1 MDENN
6 KTLNYFELQA
16 MQNLEENE
24 PDNKESEELEKFLM
38 SESLPEDCTPQSV
51 DDCKNISYSDIKQKP
66 FNELSAEEYLILQKE
81 EEERKRKEMNES
93 LNKYSSK
100 TDKLLGIGIASMA
113 LVLIVIIIANNAL
126 NSSYESSYTTT
137 RQTVAN
143 RYTTTAKT
151 SSTGWKPNPDATKL
165 TTSSDGY
172 DWLAATNEQKLDW
185 CNDTISSWEIMNG
198 DVYFSA
204 KDLSGMLDEYY
215 SDYEFLPD
223 SLVDTCLLFADVLGV
238 FN

>member
-1 MDENN
+1 MSEN
-6 KTLNYFELQA
+6 KTNSELIKIFFTRA
-16 MQNLEENE
+16 
-24 PDNKESEELEKFLM
+24 FVGFIAT
-38 SESLPEDCTPQSV
+38 CV
-51 DDCKNISYSDIKQKP
+51 IFIIAISIKT
-66 FNELSAEEYLILQKE
+66 NELRTI
-81 EEERKRKEMNES
+81 NEQ
-93 LNKYSSK
+93 NFYQSK
-100 TDKLLGIGIASMA
+100 SH
-113 LVLIVIIIANNAL
+113 
-126 NSSYESSYTTT
+126 SYI
-137 RQTVAN
+137 
-143 RYTTTAKT
+143 TTAKT